1 MIFDLHQITSEF
13 SFDIKGVIHV
23 GGYTG
28 GELPA
33 YRSLGLANTI
43 LFEPQEHLASII
55 NQKCISKE
63 RVFAT
68 ALGSKKE
75 QAELYVSDID
85 GGIINGAGQSS
96 SILKPKV
103 HLTEHPNISFPTTAP
118 IEVDLLDNVLSD
130 NDIDVSE
137 YNFLNV
143 DVQGYELEVLKGALK
158 TLEHIEA
165 MILEVNRSEMY
176 ENCPMVEEIDVFLSL
191 WGFNRVLTGWQSAG
205 WGDALYV
212 KDSK

>member
-1 MIFDLHQITSEF
+1 MIFDLHKITSEF

-55 NQKCISKE
+55 SQKCISKE
-63 RVFAT
+63 RVFT
-68 ALGSKKE
+68 MALGSKKE
-75 QAELYVSDID
+75 QAEMYISDID

-103 HLTEHPNISFPTTAP
+103 HLTEHPNITFPTTAS
-118 IEVDLLDNVLSD
+118 IEVDLLDDVLAD
-130 NDIDVSE
+130 NNIDVSD

-143 DVQGYELEVLKGALK
+143 DVQGYELEVLKGSRK
-158 TLEHIEA
+158 TLGHIGA

-176 ENCPMVEEIDVFLSL
+176 EGCPMVEEIDVFLRE
-191 WGFNRVLTGWQSAG
+191 WGFKRVLTGWQSDG

-212 KDSK
+212 KDNK